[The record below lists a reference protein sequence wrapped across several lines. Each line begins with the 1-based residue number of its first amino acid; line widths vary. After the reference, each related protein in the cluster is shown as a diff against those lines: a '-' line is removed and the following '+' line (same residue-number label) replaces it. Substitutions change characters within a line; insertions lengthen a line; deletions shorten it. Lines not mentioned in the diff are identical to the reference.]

1 MDTGLVPM
9 QKSEVIIFK
18 ASELER
24 FALKELAERES
35 VSASEMLRRLI
46 RDAARSAGC
55 WPTGN
60 AEVRAARLE
69 VARAVEEVSR
79 NGHRVEV

>member
-1 MDTGLVPM
+1 MKKDDL
-9 QKSEVIIFK
+9 IIFR
-18 ASELER
+18 ASELEHS
-24 FALKELAERES
+24 ALKELAERES

-55 WPTGN
+55 WRSN
-60 AEVRAARLE
+60 AEVQSARLE
-69 VARAVEEVSR
+69 VARAVEVVSR